1 MMFLCA
7 FMLENKN
14 FGVRNGIS
22 VQKMFFLLNNAFL
35 AIKTGFGVKN
45 KTDNGPKFY
54 SQTDNRPATKA
65 YI

>member
-1 MMFLCA
+1 
-7 FMLENKN
+7 MLENKN

-54 SQTDNRPATKA
+54 SQTDKGYYARSKQDCFHP
-65 YI
+65 